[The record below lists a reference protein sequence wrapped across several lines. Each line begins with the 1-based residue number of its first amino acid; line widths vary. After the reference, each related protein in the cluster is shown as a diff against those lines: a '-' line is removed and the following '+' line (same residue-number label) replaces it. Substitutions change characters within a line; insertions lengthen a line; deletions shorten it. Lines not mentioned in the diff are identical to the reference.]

1 MGSNLIEQRPISDNW
16 GIRFSVLLKSFQT
29 RTKIALVDQAL
40 VSGSNFATNVLMARV
55 YGPRGYGVFALLW
68 IAVLFINSLQFA
80 LVVTPM
86 MSVAPKQSDSD
97 RASYFGAVVLQALI
111 FVGISG
117 LLMYLSMFLS
127 PRFFP
132 QWGVG
137 YLAVP
142 MMMVTMAYLLQD
154 FLRRYFFCIGKKKA
168 ALIIDALSYLTQLPL
183 LFWAAKSQPGS
194 LSLAIWVIAATSI
207 AAVVLGWWWFEPVV
221 FDRDSFWKISSRHWQ
236 ISRWIAPTA
245 FMQWGSGNL
254 FLLAAPIYY
263 GPAASGLLRAT
274 QNIVGVAH
282 IWFLGLDNIVPP
294 EAARQLQLHGV
305 KALMAYI
312 KKIIFTWG
320 GITLGFCAIV
330 AAFPNLWLHIVYGA
344 KYNDGATLL
353 RLYALLY
360 LITFISS
367 PLRAALVALEYTS
380 PIFWAYPALIVFSV
394 ALAGPFART
403 LGLNGVIL
411 GMCATQIIFQGIVG
425 SALLIRARRVDDS
438 CVAR

>member
-1 MGSNLIEQRPISDNW
+1 
-16 GIRFSVLLKSFQT
+16 
-29 RTKIALVDQAL
+29 
-40 VSGSNFATNVLMARV
+40 
-55 YGPRGYGVFALLW
+55 
-68 IAVLFINSLQFA
+68 
-80 LVVTPM
+80 
-86 MSVAPKQSDSD
+86 
-97 RASYFGAVVLQALI
+97 
-111 FVGISG
+111 
-117 LLMYLSMFLS
+117 
-127 PRFFP
+127 
-132 QWGVG
+132 
-137 YLAVP
+137 
-142 MMMVTMAYLLQD
+142 
-154 FLRRYFFCIGKKKA
+154 
-168 ALIIDALSYLTQLPL
+168 LTQLPL

-425 SALLIRARRVDDS
+425 SALLIRARRVDDT